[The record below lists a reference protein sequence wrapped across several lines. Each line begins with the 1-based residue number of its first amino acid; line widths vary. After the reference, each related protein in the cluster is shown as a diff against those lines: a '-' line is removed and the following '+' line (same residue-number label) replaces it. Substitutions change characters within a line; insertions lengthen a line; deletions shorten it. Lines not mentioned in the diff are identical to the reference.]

1 MDFSLGQSNDDDSE
15 SMLGF
20 TITIPDQ
27 HDSRSTKRWKDK
39 IELVRSES
47 NPPSLKHC
55 SISKNSLFLERQ
67 AASENRNT
75 FPRKRSSQSFNHNYL
90 KVPNLSGRTSPSVI
104 SMNSD
109 PESCL
114 DGIFDNVG
122 DDEDIIKTLEIVKLL
137 KNVNNILPPAV
148 SSNAIFIG
156 YFFLEDMC

>member
-1 MDFSLGQSNDDDSE
+1 MDFSIGQNNDEDSE

-27 HDSRSTKRWKDK
+27 NDNHSSKLWKDK
-39 IELVRSES
+39 VDLIRSES

-90 KVPNLSGRTSPSVI
+90 KVPNISGRTSPSVI

-114 DGIFDNVG
+114 DGMYTDVV
-122 DDEDIIKTLEIVKLL
+122 DDEDIISK
-137 KNVNNILPPAV
+137 
-148 SSNAIFIG
+148 F
-156 YFFLEDMC
+156 C

>member
-1 MDFSLGQSNDDDSE
+1 MDFTVEHNNDEDSE

-27 HDSRSTKRWKDK
+27 NDNHSPKRWKEKGDL
-39 IELVRSES
+39 IRSES
-47 NPPSLKHC
+47 NPPALKHC
-55 SISKNSLFLERQ
+55 SISKNSLFSEKQ
-67 AASENRNT
+67 TTSENRNT

-114 DGIFDNVG
+114 DGIYGNSNE
-122 DDEDIIKTLEIVKLL
+122 DEDMISKF
-137 KNVNNILPPAV
+137 
-148 SSNAIFIG
+148 SFS
-156 YFFLEDMC
+156 

>member
-15 SMLGF
+15 SMLNF

-27 HDSRSTKRWKDK
+27 NDNHSPKRWKDK
-39 IELVRSES
+39 VELVRSES
-47 NPPSLKHC
+47 NPPILKHC

-67 AASENRNT
+67 TASENRNT

-114 DGIFDNVG
+114 DGIYGNG
-122 DDEDIIKTLEIVKLL
+122 DDDDMISMFYLL
-137 KNVNNILPPAV
+137 N
-148 SSNAIFIG
+148 
-156 YFFLEDMC
+156 